1 MFDLVR
7 KHTKILMVI
16 MFLLIIPS
24 FVLFG
29 IDGYTRFRD
38 KGEAVAKVG
47 SYDITQAEWD
57 GAHKQQV
64 DRIRAQMPTIDPKML
79 DSAEAKYATL
89 ERLVRERVLAEA
101 ADKLHLQTGDARL
114 ARELQQNESIA
125 SLRGPDGKL
134 DMERYR
140 QLAASQG
147 LTPEGFEA
155 RVRRDISVRQVEA
168 GITGSGF
175 ATPAQANVSL
185 NAFFEK
191 RELQFAGFLPADFTS
206 RVNPG
211 DAEIEAFYKDNQ
223 ALFKAPES
231 ANVEYVTLDLEAV
244 KKSITLNEA
253 DVKTYFQQ
261 NQARLSGSEERR
273 ASHILLNAPK
283 SAPAAERD
291 KARARATELLAEARK
306 SPDSFADLAKK
317 NSQDPGSAPRGGD
330 LDFFTKGAMVKP
342 FEDAVYAMKKG
353 DISDVVESDFG
364 FHIIKLTDLKEIKQK
379 SFEELRPGLES
390 ELKEQQAKTKYA
402 ELAESFTNTVY
413 EQADS
418 LKPVADK
425 LKLEIRT
432 AANLTRQAAP
442 GATGVLTNAKLLTA
456 IFNAD
461 AIEKKRNT
469 EAVETAPNQMVSARI
484 TSYTPSR
491 TLPLADVKA
500 NVRERLI
507 AQRALELAKKDGMDK
522 LAAWKAAP
530 ASATLPAAVIVSRDK
545 PLNVP
550 PQVVEAALRT
560 DATSLPAFIGVDMGG
575 QGYAVARIASVI
587 ARPPIADDA
596 ARQEQGQYAIGWSA
610 AEAQAYYNGLKER
623 FQVKIIAP
631 KPVRGALDAATA
643 AAAAA
648 AVTQ

>member
-7 KHTKILMVI
+7 KHTKILMFV

-24 FVLFG
+24 FVLLG
-29 IDGYTRFRD
+29 VDGYTRFRD

-57 GAHKQQV
+57 NAHKLQV
-64 DRIRAQMPTIDPKML
+64 DRIRAQMPTIDPKLL
-79 DSAEAKYATL
+79 DSADAKYATL
-89 ERLVRERVLAEA
+89 ERLVRDRVLAQA
-101 ADKLHLQTGDARL
+101 ADTLHLHTGDSRL
-114 ARELQQNESIA
+114 ARELQQNEMIA
-125 SLRGPDGKL
+125 GLRGPDGKL

-147 LTPEGFEA
+147 LSPEGFEA
-155 RVRRDISVRQVEA
+155 RVRKDISVRQVES
-168 GITGSGF
+168 GITASGF
-175 ATPAQANVSL
+175 PTPAQAGVSL

-191 RELQFAGFLPADFTS
+191 RELQFAGFLPADFASKVSAT
-206 RVNPG
+206 
-211 DAEIEAFYKDNQ
+211 DAEIEAFYKDN
-223 ALFKAPES
+223 AAMFKAAES
-231 ANVEYVTLDLEAV
+231 ASIEYVVLDLDAV
-244 KKSITLNEA
+244 KKTITLNEA

-291 KARARATELLAEARK
+291 KARARAAELLLEARK
-306 SPDSFADLAKK
+306 SPDGFALLAKK
-317 NSQDPGSAPRGGD
+317 NSQDPGSALKGGD

-353 DISDVVESDFG
+353 DVSEVVESDFG
-364 FHIIKLTDLKEIKQK
+364 FHIIKLTDVKEIKQK
-379 SFEELRPGLES
+379 SFEELRAGLES

-425 LKLEIRT
+425 LKLEIKT
-432 AANLTRQAAP
+432 AANLARQASP
-442 GATGVLTNAKLLTA
+442 GAAAGILGNAKLLTA
-456 IFNAD
+456 LFNPD

-469 EAVETAPNQMVSARI
+469 EAIETAPNQMVSARV
-484 TSYTPSR
+484 TQYTPASTR
-491 TLPLADVKA
+491 PLADVKA
-500 NVRERLI
+500 AVRERLI
-507 AQRALELAKKDGMDK
+507 AQRAIELAKKEGMDK

-530 ASATLPAAVIVSRDK
+530 ATANLPAAVLVSRDK

-550 PQVVEAALRT
+550 PPVVEAALRA
-560 DATSLPAFIGVDMGG
+560 DASALPAFIGVDMGN
-575 QGYAVARIASVI
+575 QGYAVAKITSVV
-587 ARPPIADDA
+587 ARQAPDEVSAK
-596 ARQEQGQYAIGWSA
+596 QEQGQYAVGWSA
-610 AEAQAYYNGLKER
+610 AEAQAYYSSLKEKYA
-623 FQVKIIAP
+623 VKFIAP
-631 KPVRGALDAATA
+631 KPARVALNGSAPTP
-643 AAAAA
+643 
-648 AVTQ
+648 Q

>member
-7 KHTKILMVI
+7 KHTKILMAI
-16 MFLLIIPS
+16 MFMLIIPS

-29 IDGYTRFRD
+29 IDGYTQFRE

-57 GAHKQQV
+57 NAHKQQV

-79 DSAEAKYATL
+79 DSADAKYATL
-89 ERLVRERVLAEA
+89 ERLVRDRVLAQA

-114 ARELQQNESIA
+114 ARELQQSDMIA
-125 SLRGPDGKL
+125 SLRGPDGKI

-147 LTPEGFEA
+147 LTPEGLEA
-155 RVRRDISVRQVEA
+155 RVRRDISARQVEA
-168 GITGSGF
+168 GITSTGF
-175 ATPAQANVSL
+175 PTPAQAGVSL

-191 RELQFAGFLPADFTS
+191 RELQFAGFLPADFAGKVSPT
-206 RVNPG
+206 

-223 ALFKAPES
+223 ALFKAAES
-231 ANVEYVTLDLEAV
+231 ANIEYVVLDLDAV

-291 KARARATELLAEARK
+291 KARARAAELLAEARK
-306 SPDSFADLAKK
+306 SPDSFAELAKK
-317 NSQDPGSAPRGGD
+317 NSQDPGSSPKGGD

-342 FEDAVYAMKKG
+342 FEDAVYAMKNG
-353 DISDVVESDFG
+353 DISEVVESDFG
-364 FHIIKLTDLKEIKQK
+364 FHIIKLTDVKEVKQK
-379 SFEELRPGLES
+379 SFEELRAGLES
-390 ELKEQQAKTKYA
+390 ELKDQQAKAKYA

-413 EQADS
+413 EQSDS

-425 LKLEIRT
+425 LKLEVKT
-432 AANLTRQAAP
+432 ATNLARQAQ
-442 GATGVLTNAKLLTA
+442 TGVVGILANAKLLA
-456 IFNAD
+456 ALFNPD
-461 AIEKKRNT
+461 ALEKKRNT
-469 EAVETAPNQMVSARI
+469 EAIETAPNQMASARV
-484 TSYTPSR
+484 TQYTPAR
-491 TLPLADVKA
+491 TRPLADVKA
-500 NVRERLI
+500 AVRDRLI
-507 AQRALELAKKDGMDK
+507 AQRAIELAKKEGVDK

-530 ASATLPAAVIVSRDK
+530 ASATLPAAQVVSRDK

-550 PQVVEAALRT
+550 AQVVEAALRT
-560 DATSLPAFIGVDMGG
+560 DASTLPTLIGVDMGN
-575 QGYAVARIASVI
+575 QGYAVVKISSVVARQA
-587 ARPPIADDA
+587 PDEA
-596 ARQEQGQYAIGWSA
+596 AAKQEQGQYAVGWSA
-610 AEAQAYYNGLKER
+610 AEAQAYYNTLKTR
-623 FQVKIIAP
+623 FDVKILAP
-631 KPVRGALDAATA
+631 KPARASLDAL
-643 AAAAA
+643 
-648 AVTQ
+648 TQVAQ